1 MIKIKKIHIKV
12 ILLAFILILLN
23 TMNNVHASYDDFSG
37 FNNAPRMT
45 IETNKNK
52 YTDVKLKFVDYNG
65 LSEEKIKIYK
75 VTSDGK
81 KTEISNNDKIITKK
95 ETSESDNSKTYIYTL
110 SNEFLNKETTRFYIS
125 LEDNSG
131 EFLKS
136 YFRIMNNG
144 KEYSVDYAPRILS
157 WKTDGKKVSFTA
169 RDLAGTVKLVLYD
182 MNNNGKVVVTK
193 NNLKKGNAT
202 VTFNISKF
210 KAKDGIYRIQIYAK
224 DKVNGQPA
232 RREVCFKLPEKKENT
247 SNNTQ
252 TNTATKNKEIINVTI
267 NKKPT
272 KKNYVQNLE
281 ELDLSGGEIKV
292 TYDDGSSKLIS
303 MTNNK
308 VSCSGFS
315 NEKVGTS
322 TVTIKYENRELKFDV
337 NINKREEI
345 KAQKY
350 NKVTYLKKLTSAEI
364 KSFIHVSSGNGCT
377 GAQSMCVAGDYIV
390 AAKIR
395 SGYNDRTLLRI
406 YDKNTGKKV
415 NDIIDNFLHAGGM
428 TYNSKENKIYVALG
442 HGSNK
447 YSYFKVGNLAKDKKI
462 YNKTTRNSSKP
473 LTGIAYDEYLD
484 KYYISSGNTIFVMN
498 GNLKYEKRITRI
510 RGSYQDIGA
519 YKGIILA
526 TYSNR
531 LNAIDLY
538 RESDGAYIGS
548 YKFNIPGFEI
558 ESVDYYK
565 DNVFFVFG
573 NINGKNKDKIFKVT
587 LDLPNI

>member
-1 MIKIKKIHIKV
+1 
-12 ILLAFILILLN
+12 
-23 TMNNVHASYDDFSG
+23 
-37 FNNAPRMT
+37 
-45 IETNKNK
+45 
-52 YTDVKLKFVDYNG
+52 
-65 LSEEKIKIYK
+65 
-75 VTSDGK
+75 
-81 KTEISNNDKIITKK
+81 
-95 ETSESDNSKTYIYTL
+95 
-110 SNEFLNKETTRFYIS
+110 
-125 LEDNSG
+125 
-131 EFLKS
+131 
-136 YFRIMNNG
+136 
-144 KEYSVDYAPRILS
+144 
-157 WKTDGKKVSFTA
+157 
-169 RDLAGTVKLVLYD
+169 
-182 MNNNGKVVVTK
+182 
-193 NNLKKGNAT
+193 
-202 VTFNISKF
+202 
-210 KAKDGIYRIQIYAK
+210 
-224 DKVNGQPA
+224 
-232 RREVCFKLPEKKENT
+232 
-247 SNNTQ
+247 
-252 TNTATKNKEIINVTI
+252 
-267 NKKPT
+267 
-272 KKNYVQNLE
+272 
-281 ELDLSGGEIKV
+281 
-292 TYDDGSSKLIS
+292 
-303 MTNNK
+303 
-308 VSCSGFS
+308 
-315 NEKVGTS
+315 
-322 TVTIKYENRELKFDV
+322 
-337 NINKREEI
+337 
-345 KAQKY
+345 
-350 NKVTYLKKLTSAEI
+350 
-364 KSFIHVSSGNGCT
+364 
-377 GAQSMCVAGDYIV
+377 MCVAGDYIV

-573 NINGKNKDKIFKVT
+573 NINGKNKDKIIEKIKEIESRGRYT
-587 LDLPNI
+587 H